1 MTAQEAY
8 YHEILE
14 FLLRDLRDLLH
25 EPQASDWSKDFMIKH
40 LIKRYEFYLENPAR
54 IADARRIEAMAKGK
68 ME

>member
-1 MTAQEAY
+1 MAAQEVY
-8 YHEILE
+8 YHQILE
-14 FLLRDLRDLLH
+14 YLLRDLRDLLY
-25 EPQASDWSKDFMIKH
+25 EPQDSDWSKDFMIKH